1 MNSLVILEHLGD
13 SIKYQE
19 HQLMVMGLQWDKRWV
34 TALLVLC
41 LSVTLMTLMIEDLQ
55 GLGPLAFILDF
66 IVLSLIVIWMRK
78 KKARKALNKWESAFP
93 SE

>member
-1 MNSLVILEHLGD
+1 
-13 SIKYQE
+13 
-19 HQLMVMGLQWDKRWV
+19 MVMGLQWDKRWV

-78 KKARKALNKWESAFP
+78 KKASKALNKWESSFP
-93 SE
+93 LE